1 MKLLPLLLLL
11 CAAVGTAPGQRP
23 DPKPVPT
30 QKQEGPGLRTEAIS
44 QAYCSPDNLRVH
56 LRFTFVNSGSET
68 LILYRYG
75 PVISRYLVSK
85 DLKSIAK
92 EKYDYDV
99 SPMLTVKIP
108 PKVGQKLDDELF
120 VVLKPGESFAL
131 ERDVSL
137 RINDGADSDSRLKPG
152 RNYVMR
158 LRVATWFTDLSL
170 ARELAQRWRETGKLW
185 YFDVISEPM
194 EFTIKTYNASDT
206 CD

>member
-11 CAAVGTAPGQRP
+11 CAAFGTAPGQRP

-56 LRFTFVNSGSET
+56 LRFTFFNSGSET

-85 DLKSIAK
+85 DLDSMAK
-92 EKYDYDV
+92 EKYEYDV
-99 SPMLTVKIP
+99 SPMLTVKMP
-108 PKVGQKLDDELF
+108 PKVEQKLDDELF
-120 VVLKPGESFAL
+120 VVLKPGEVFAL

-137 RINDGADSDSRLKPG
+137 RINGADSDSRLKPG
-152 RNYVMR
+152 GNYVMR

-170 ARELAQRWRETGKLW
+170 ARELAQRWRETGTLW
-185 YFDVISEPM
+185 YFDVVSEPM
-194 EFTIKTYNASDT
+194 QFTIKPYNGEDT

>member
-1 MKLLPLLLLL
+1 M
-11 CAAVGTAPGQRP
+11 
-23 DPKPVPT
+23 
-30 QKQEGPGLRTEAIS
+30 
-44 QAYCSPDNLRVH
+44 
-56 LRFTFVNSGSET
+56 
-68 LILYRYG
+68 
-75 PVISRYLVSK
+75 
-85 DLKSIAK
+85 AK

-152 RNYVMR
+152 GNYVMR